1 MSHPKVIA
9 LLAILSAW
17 LAMPAFAADGE
28 KCTSPGAGIGCY
40 TICDKAAAGAFTCEF
55 SVPNGGKGLD
65 LAVIRAYKGTSA
77 SGCGYD
83 DVSVY
88 TTTDTNAGTAGYELP
103 LLGLLDDDGSS
114 SGVKQILNFG
124 PIGPVIYVAGTAT
137 AGTCDADNE
146 LHIQLLLYWTQ
157 RN

>member
-1 MSHPKVIA
+1 MRLAK
-9 LLAILSAW
+9 LLFVLSAW
-17 LAMPAFAADGE
+17 LTLPSLAFAADGE
-28 KCTSPGAGIGCY
+28 KCTSPGPGIGCY
-40 TICDKAAAGAFTCEF
+40 TICDEAAAGAFTCEF
-55 SVPNGGKGLD
+55 SVPGGGKNLD

-77 SGCGYD
+77 AGCGYD

-88 TTTDTNAGTAGYELP
+88 TTTDTNAGASGYELP

-114 SGVKQILNFG
+114 SGVEQILNFG

-146 LHIQLLLYWTQ
+146 LHIQLLLYFDQNW
-157 RN
+157 

>member
-1 MSHPKVIA
+1 MR
-9 LLAILSAW
+9 LLAFLSVF
-17 LAMPAFAADGE
+17 LAIPLLGMAADGE
-28 KCTSPGAGIGCY
+28 VCTSPGPGISCF
-40 TICDKAAAGAFTCEF
+40 TICDKAAAGNFTCEF
-55 SVPNGGKGLD
+55 ALPGGGAGLD

-103 LLGLLDDDGSS
+103 LLGTLDDDGSG

-124 PIGPVIYVAGTAT
+124 PIGPVLYLSGTAT
-137 AGTCDADNE
+137 AGTCNASNE
-146 LHIQLLLYWTQ
+146 LHIQLLLYHTKQ
-157 RN
+157 SD